1 MIRKEYEH
9 FTQLIGETSRKL
21 YYVTTKGEA
30 FSKDKLTKQITK
42 LNPNVKR
49 GKLRLCIH
57 SIGNPYLKHAVWF
70 AVTGHWPT
78 RNENVIPI
86 DGNELNCNIQN
97 LKLIEKREVARITGP
112 MSRSQA
118 VVVQD
123 KGRKPK
129 EYSSIRKAAKA
140 LYVSY
145 QTLLDYLT
153 GKYKSSVLNKR
164 GRKIYLK

>member
-1 MIRKEYEH
+1 M
-9 FTQLIGETSRKL
+9 
-21 YYVTTKGEA
+21 
-30 FSKDKLTKQITK
+30 
-42 LNPNVKR
+42 
-49 GKLRLCIH
+49 
-57 SIGNPYLKHAVWF
+57 
-70 AVTGHWPT
+70 
-78 RNENVIPI
+78 
-86 DGNELNCNIQN
+86 
-97 LKLIEKREVARITGP
+97 KREVARITGP

-164 GRKIYLK
+164 GIVNESKQG